1 MGVKLTVEQKLFQSI
16 AREFARTHVE
26 PLAVELDRDQ
36 RFPAETM
43 SKLAELE
50 LTGIH
55 YPPEYGGGGADFL
68 SFILVIEELSRACA
82 STGVILAAHH
92 QATAPI
98 LEFGSHDQKKRFVPM
113 LTRYKTLG
121 AFAITEAGAGTDIA
135 SQTTNAVLDGDYW
148 VLNGAKQFITN
159 GDEAG
164 LMIVMARTGPDEDHR
179 GLSLFIVEKSVS
191 PWIVGKNEDKMGMRG
206 CQTTEIIFKNC
217 RVPKAN
223 LLGTLGE
230 GFKYA
235 TRILNASRIA
245 IAAQAL
251 GVLQASLEESINYAK
266 ERYQFGRP
274 LSANQ
279 AIQWM
284 IADMAKDTMAARLM
298 VYNAAALKDQGS
310 PYSLE
315 AAAAKLFAAEAAMHH
330 SVKAVQI
337 QGGYGYV
344 KGSKV
349 ERLMRDAKIIEI
361 YEGTVEVQR
370 MVISGQLLR

>member
-1 MGVKLTVEQKLFQSI
+1 MGFLLTDEQKLFQSI

-26 PLAVELDRDQ
+26 PLAAELDRDQ

-43 SKLAELE
+43 KKLAELD

-55 YPPEYGGGGADFL
+55 YPPEYGGGGADYL

-82 STGVILAAHH
+82 STGVILATQH
-92 QATAPI
+92 QPAMPI
-98 LEFGSHDQKKRFVPM
+98 LEFGTPEQKARFVPM
-113 LTRYKTLG
+113 LTGYQTLG
-121 AFAITEAGAGTDIA
+121 AFAITEAGAGTDA
-135 SQTTNAVLDGDYW
+135 AAQMTNAVLDGDYW
-148 VLNGAKQFITN
+148 VLNGAKKFVTN

-164 LMIVMARTGPDEDHR
+164 LMIVMARTGSNEDHR

-191 PWIVGKNEDKMGMRG
+191 PWMVGKHEDKMGMRG
-206 CQTTEIIFKNC
+206 CQTTEILFKNC
-217 RVPKAN
+217 RVPKDN
-223 LLGTLGE
+223 LIGKMGE

-235 TRILNASRIA
+235 METLNAGRIA
-245 IAAQAL
+245 IAAQGL
-251 GVLQASLEESINYAK
+251 GVLQACLDESVRYAK
-266 ERYQFGRP
+266 ERHQFGRP
-274 LSANQ
+274 LAANQ

-284 IADMAKDTMAARLM
+284 IADMAKDTMAARLL
-298 VYNAAALKDQGS
+298 VYNAAALMDQGK
-310 PYSLE
+310 PFLLE
-315 AAAAKLFAAEAAMHH
+315 AATAKLFAAEAAMHH
-330 SVKAVQI
+330 AGKAVQI
-337 QGGYGYV
+337 QGGYGYM

>member
-1 MGVKLTVEQKLFQSI
+1 
-16 AREFARTHVE
+16 
-26 PLAVELDRDQ
+26 
-36 RFPAETM
+36 
-43 SKLAELE
+43 
-50 LTGIH
+50 
-55 YPPEYGGGGADFL
+55 
-68 SFILVIEELSRACA
+68 
-82 STGVILAAHH
+82 
-92 QATAPI
+92 
-98 LEFGSHDQKKRFVPM
+98 
-113 LTRYKTLG
+113 
-121 AFAITEAGAGTDIA
+121 
-135 SQTTNAVLDGDYW
+135 
-148 VLNGAKQFITN
+148 
-159 GDEAG
+159 
-164 LMIVMARTGPDEDHR
+164 
-179 GLSLFIVEKSVS
+179 
-191 PWIVGKNEDKMGMRG
+191 
-206 CQTTEIIFKNC
+206 
-217 RVPKAN
+217 
-223 LLGTLGE
+223 
-230 GFKYA
+230 
-235 TRILNASRIA
+235 
-245 IAAQAL
+245 
-251 GVLQASLEESINYAK
+251 LQASLEESINYAK